1 MDQDYIRLRDIKGEL
16 SSYVNGAQDLLKKAP
31 VPDDDS
37 VHDMRVLLKKSRATL
52 KLIQAQ
58 VESEYKEKDIQSL
71 KEAARLMTSWRDSS
85 VHRKTLKELK
95 KDYPDLF
102 ERLKDNQ
109 KLNDLLRKSEPL
121 PEPTQ
126 EMQQGIAQISELL
139 KKTAYRIR
147 FQNLQNLDANILL
160 KELESTYVRVIEQF
174 LICRNNP
181 TGSKLHEFRKKSKE
195 FLYQL
200 YFFRPLNNSDIKV
213 LEKKLESLTRNLG
226 KINDVTQLLK
236 ALGYTFPNDLNS
248 PALDE
253 LAVRMRERQDRY
265 LMKVWPVAS
274 KIFCPG
280 KKLVNV
286 LGYKI
291 LVI

>member
-1 MDQDYIRLRDIKGEL
+1 
-16 SSYVNGAQDLLKKAP
+16 
-31 VPDDDS
+31 
-37 VHDMRVLLKKSRATL
+37 ATL

-85 VHRKTLKELK
+85 VHRKTLKEMK

-181 TGSKLHEFRKKSKE
+181 KGSKLHEFRKKSKE